1 MSVYPSAFDAFPAH
15 VDSDGVTREVIHASD
30 INALGDAIVAIQTE
44 LGLLPRGTAPTVAD
58 RIATGGF
65 FRYSQGSPSAQ
76 WSITHALGGYPNV
89 TVVDSAGSVV
99 IGEVT
104 YVTATDIT
112 IDFSAPFAG
121 EAFLS

>member
-1 MSVYPSAFDAFPAH
+1 MTVYPGAFDAFPVH

-30 INALGDAIVAIQTE
+30 LNALGDAIVAIQTE
-44 LGLLPRGTAPTVAD
+44 LGLVPRGSALTVAD

-65 FRYSQGSPSAQ
+65 YRFSQGSPSAQ
-76 WSITHALGGYPNV
+76 WTITHALGGYPSV

-104 YVTATDIT
+104 YLSATDIVL
-112 IDFSAPFAG
+112 DFSAPFAG
-121 EAFLS
+121 EAYLS